1 MGKQHCRAL
10 GQSVVSLA
18 GKKQDTWFIV
28 DPKSGEKQTTLSTEA
43 WDGVCP
49 SSPLLY
55 IGRTRKAALPPPP
68 SGSQGVLGCS
78 TTSMGAAAVW
88 GGLCDCCQQQA
99 LLSIWKWQKSRVWF
113 SAAARCGVG
122 LSATSVLGLELAL
135 ASCWQLLGCQHFPS
149 APKASSPWHTVTV
162 LLCSRPRVRHHHV

>member
-10 GQSVVSLA
+10 GQSVLSLA

-68 SGSQGVLGCS
+68 QWVPGGAGLLHHLHGGCCRLGWS
-78 TTSMGAAAVW
+78 
-88 GGLCDCCQQQA
+88 L
-99 LLSIWKWQKSRVWF
+99 
-113 SAAARCGVG
+113 
-122 LSATSVLGLELAL
+122 
-135 ASCWQLLGCQHFPS
+135 
-149 APKASSPWHTVTV
+149 
-162 LLCSRPRVRHHHV
+162 

>member
-10 GQSVVSLA
+10 GQSVLSLA

-55 IGRTRKAALPPPP
+55 IGRTRKAALPPPQWVP
-68 SGSQGVLGCS
+68 GGAGLFHHLHGGCYRLGWS
-78 TTSMGAAAVW
+78 
-88 GGLCDCCQQQA
+88 L
-99 LLSIWKWQKSRVWF
+99 
-113 SAAARCGVG
+113 
-122 LSATSVLGLELAL
+122 
-135 ASCWQLLGCQHFPS
+135 
-149 APKASSPWHTVTV
+149 
-162 LLCSRPRVRHHHV
+162 

>member
-10 GQSVVSLA
+10 GQSVLSLA

-55 IGRTRKAALPPPP
+55 IGRTRKAAPPPP
-68 SGSQGVLGCS
+68 PPVGPRGCW
-78 TTSMGAAAVW
+78 AAPPPPW
-88 GGLCDCCQQQA
+88 GL
-99 LLSIWKWQKSRVWF
+99 LLS
-113 SAAARCGVG
+113 GVVFVI
-122 LSATSVLGLELAL
+122 A
-135 ASCWQLLGCQHFPS
+135 
-149 APKASSPWHTVTV
+149 ASSRLCCPFGSGRRAESGFLQQHAVALGSALPVCWGWNWHW
-162 LLCSRPRVRHHHV
+162 LHAGSSWGISISPLHPRHRPHGTQ